1 MKIWLGIGMAVAML
15 ATAPLVQAQEASF
28 DCDKATAPVEKMICR
43 DWVLARLDKS
53 LADAYRDRRKSLATA
68 DAEALTRQQ
77 REWLRGRL
85 ERCAIPA
92 RGSALEAE
100 AYWKAAPCLAGEMRT
115 RLKELGGKEQ
125 DPPAPAYTGPSP
137 HPLCVL
143 AAIGDLLG
151 ENDGPANAT
160 PSVAAAACQ
169 KGHSHIPV
177 NRDRPGWLGAPTLT
191 EGYGGDFAYQSIGKL
206 ADGTEVLLL
215 NQSGG
220 GTGQFSAIGTLRRQ
234 TNAKGE
240 AAFTGAMIIPGG
252 DRCNGGINSAKI
264 DGKDILIDR
273 NATPSDLLGA
283 IGVKSVPDTIPSCAV
298 CCVGTVTTRDSA
310 DGEKSA
316 LQTITFDDA
325 DAVKMVAE
333 VPGGACLAKLI
344 QARKLPYSL
353 PAAEARKLGQD
364 FTRTCKS

>member
-1 MKIWLGIGMAVAML
+1 MKLWLGIGVALAML
-15 ATAPLVQAQEASF
+15 TALPHAQAQEASF

-53 LADAYRDRRKSLATA
+53 LADAYRDRRKALASA

-92 RGSALEAE
+92 RGPALEAE
-100 AYWKAAPCLAGEMRT
+100 ALWKTAPCLAGEMRT

-125 DPPAPAYTGPSP
+125 DPPTAPYAGTSP

-151 ENDGPANAT
+151 ENDGPATAT
-160 PSVAAAACQ
+160 PSVTVAACQ

-177 NRDRPGWLGAPTLT
+177 NRERAGWLGAPTLT
-191 EGYGGDFAYQSIGKL
+191 EGYGGDFAYQIIGKL
-206 ADGTEVLLL
+206 PDGAEIVLM

-264 DGKDILIDR
+264 DGKDILVER
-273 NATPSDLLGA
+273 NVTPSDLLGA
-283 IGVKSVPDTIPSCAV
+283 IGVKSVPDAIPSCAV

-316 LQTITFDDA
+316 LQSAAFDDL
-325 DAVKMVAE
+325 DAVKMVADT
-333 VPGGACLAKLI
+333 PGGACLAKLL

-353 PAAEARKLGQD
+353 SAADARKLGQD
-364 FTRTCKS
+364 FTRSCKG